1 MASYQQSW
9 FQDPG
14 WYQLSDM
21 PDTSTHR
28 KLLLWVRPNSRAFIL
43 VWVGTPPR
51 RRRACDCLQAAC
63 LIATC
68 MTRAV
73 LLQPAALSKTGALR
87 AAGLW
92 AAAQKAPFH
101 TTAADLGVER
111 WAPAYRSVMNRARK
125 LGPPDPLNTFH
136 PQAKTAAFYHS
147 AWKEN
152 LVTHPAGLSAV
163 SVDGEGHS
171 SASRTPAAVIW
182 VLVIGGWWSWVG
194 GCLFCLVEEKPHPRH
209 FWCDGGLKLFFFFVT
224 KGW

>member
-1 MASYQQSW
+1 MASHQQSW
-9 FQDPG
+9 FRDPG
-14 WYQLSDM
+14 WYQLSDT

-28 KLLLWVRPNSRAFIL
+28 KLLPWVRPNSRAFIL
-43 VWVGTPPR
+43 MWVGTPPR

-73 LLQPAALSKTGALR
+73 LLQPTALSKTRAVW

-92 AAAQKAPFH
+92 AATQKAPFH
-101 TTAADLGVER
+101 ATAADLGVER
-111 WAPAYRSVMNRARK
+111 WAPAYRSVMNGARK
-125 LGPPDPLNTFH
+125 LWPADLLNTFH

-152 LVTHPAGLSAV
+152 LVTHPPGLSAV

-171 SASRTPAAVIW
+171 SVSRTPAAVIW
-182 VLVIGGWWSWVG
+182 VLVIDGWRSWGVY
-194 GCLFCLVEEKPHPRH
+194 LFCLVEEKPHPRH
-209 FWCDGGLKLFFFFVT
+209 FWCDGGLKLFFFF
-224 KGW
+224 GN